1 MNRRELLASAAALL
15 AAPTEP
21 PRAAVDDAVRALRDA
36 SDGSTWVVVVDADG
50 PVLRRRHG
58 YEREEP
64 VPLGSVR
71 KWLTAALALAA
82 VDRGE
87 VSLDDP
93 AGRWLPAWDT
103 PDRAGVTLR
112 RLLSHTAGLKR
123 RPRHGFCQG
132 LGTLAACVDKMAS
145 APLAGK
151 PGAEF
156 RYSSAGFHVAARVLE
171 VAGGAPYATLLH
183 DRLLG
188 PLGMT
193 GTDLRPAGPELEE
206 MTGEIWST
214 PPEFARFLQMLVANG
229 TFRGERVLSPAAVDA
244 LCAGQVRGAAF
255 VKGVPHSP
263 WWPAGFDWYALGVW
277 RNAEDAD
284 GRTTVVTAEGKGSA
298 RDWFVAWLD
307 RRAGLAGCVA
317 LQSPRRAREP
327 FRALVGATCTWAG
340 ADDCATTWGVGEGDD
355 DAGD

>member
-1 MNRRELLASAAALL
+1 MNRRELLAAAL
-15 AAPTEP
+15 AAQTRPTES
-21 PRAAVDDAVRALRDA
+21 PRADVDRAVRALRDA
-36 SDGSTWVVVVDADG
+36 SDGATWLVITDADG

-87 VSLDDP
+87 LALDDP

-103 PDRAGVTLR
+103 PERAGVTLR

-132 LGTLAACVDKMAS
+132 LGTLAACVDKMAE
-145 APLAGK
+145 APLAAE

-171 VAGGAPYATLLH
+171 VAGGATYAELLGE
-183 DRLLG
+183 RLLG
-188 PLGMT
+188 PLEMGA
-193 GTDLRPAGPELEE
+193 TDLRPAGPELEE
-206 MTGEIWST
+206 MTGEIWSS
-214 PPEFARFLQMLVANG
+214 PPEFARFLQMLVARG
-229 TFRGERVLSPAAVDA
+229 MFRGRRVLSEASVDA
-244 LCAGQVRGAAF
+244 LCEGQVRGAAF
-255 VKGVPHSP
+255 VKGVPHRP
-263 WWPAGFDWYALGVW
+263 WWPPGFDWYALGQW
-277 RNAEDAD
+277 RNAEDAT
-284 GRTTVVTAEGKGSA
+284 GRTTVVTAEGKGSG

-317 LQSPRRAREP
+317 LQSPRRAREA
-327 FRALVGATCTWAG
+327 FRDLVGATCGWSG
-340 ADDCATTWGVGEGDD
+340 ADGCETTWGVGEAGDD
-355 DAGD
+355 ENE